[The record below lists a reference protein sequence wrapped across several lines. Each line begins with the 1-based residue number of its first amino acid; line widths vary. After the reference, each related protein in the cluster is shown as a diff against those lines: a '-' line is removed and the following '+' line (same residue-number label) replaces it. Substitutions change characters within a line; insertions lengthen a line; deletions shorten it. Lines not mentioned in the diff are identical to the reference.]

1 MYCSCFVVFVVC
13 SVKRQQ
19 LHAVESL
26 PSDID
31 CVTDAVEHALLA
43 THPRPRY
50 LVGRDA
56 LVMAILAM
64 LPEFVG
70 DWVFARRLQLPTYVL
85 Q

>member
-1 MYCSCFVVFVVC
+1 MYCSCFVVVDAC

-31 CVTDAVEHALLA
+31 CVTDALEHALLA
-43 THPRPRY
+43 IYPRPRY

-56 LVMAILAM
+56 LIMAVLAM

-70 DWVFARRLQLPTYVL
+70 DWVFARRLQLPACVL